1 MVPQIRLPIFVFP
14 NEVVNFWYST
24 RPCHQLKTLD
34 HVVHGWPSVACDL
47 GTHVM
52 MIVPVTITYSE
63 QIQNFVLQE
72 AVHQRG
78 LCRLVVVV
86 HYRIQPQ
93 MVPLVP
99 RPKTMRLTRIRTT
112 IIRYTI
118 VLVYHYKNNEVLVRS
133 IGENVLL
140 NHQFTGGKLM
150 TVQFYIVIV

>member
-1 MVPQIRLPIFVFP
+1 M
-14 NEVVNFWYST
+14 
-24 RPCHQLKTLD
+24 
-34 HVVHGWPSVACDL
+34 
-47 GTHVM
+47 
-52 MIVPVTITYSE
+52 
-63 QIQNFVLQE
+63 
-72 AVHQRG
+72 
-78 LCRLVVVV
+78 VVVV

-99 RPKTMRLTRIRTT
+99 RPKTMRSTRIRTT

-140 NHQFTGGKLM
+140 NHQFTDGKLM

>member
-1 MVPQIRLPIFVFP
+1 
-14 NEVVNFWYST
+14 
-24 RPCHQLKTLD
+24 
-34 HVVHGWPSVACDL
+34 VHGWPSVACDL

-118 VLVYHYKNNEVLVRS
+118 GFIYHYKNNGVLVRS